1 LRSKSENAG
10 IKKARSTA
18 SELQNHYSQVSMNSK
33 TLSIISVAVT
43 GLVLQL
49 QTSVSAESLLEE
61 GNRFYTE
68 GNFGSA
74 ARCFHAEIKANP
86 KDAHAH
92 YLMAN
97 TLLELGRKNEALI
110 EYEQALKLEPTGA
123 IQSNCQKAIHQLTQP
138 SQHAAPPQN
147 GSTLRPEASATS
159 TPQNPESE
167 AIRNA
172 SGKIGAQTNQSE
184 TQMSAEYEAKIRDI
198 NGDADRQV
206 ATLQAEQA
214 ARINDLPAGHGGRNS
229 YNPARE
235 SDTIRSEIS
244 ARIQAVRDTQARK
257 KAEFQEFIKT
267 KSSAAEDAAITL
279 DRQYL
284 NRNEPGAI
292 KLSPTGTSVYVR
304 SYETSDEPS
313 GARVPVALPPARSLN
328 QVNSSSPHSAVK
340 KNDTT
345 SR

>member
-1 LRSKSENAG
+1 
-10 IKKARSTA
+10 
-18 SELQNHYSQVSMNSK
+18 MNSK
-33 TLSIISVAVT
+33 TFSIISIAVS
-43 GLVLQL
+43 GLVIQL
-49 QTSVSAESLLEE
+49 QTSVSAENLLEE

-74 ARCFHAEIKANP
+74 ARCFQAEIKANP

-97 TLLELGRKNEALI
+97 TLLELGRNNEALI
-110 EYEQALKLEPTGA
+110 EYEQALKLEPSGV
-123 IQSNCQKAIHQLTQP
+123 IQSNCQKAIHQLTQ
-138 SQHAAPPQN
+138 HAAPQN
-147 GSTLRPEASATS
+147 ASTLRPGASSSTS
-159 TPQNPESE
+159 QNPESE
-167 AIRNA
+167 AIKNA

-184 TQMSAEYEAKIRDI
+184 TQISAELEAKIRDI

-206 ATLQAEQA
+206 AALQAEQA
-214 ARINDLPAGHGGRNS
+214 ARINDLPAGHGGRNAYS
-229 YNPARE
+229 PARE
-235 SDTIRSEIS
+235 SETIRQEIS

-313 GARVPVALPPARSLN
+313 GARVPVALPPARPLN
-328 QVNSSSPHSAVK
+328 QVKPSSLHSAVK
-340 KNDTT
+340 KNDTA
-345 SR
+345 SK